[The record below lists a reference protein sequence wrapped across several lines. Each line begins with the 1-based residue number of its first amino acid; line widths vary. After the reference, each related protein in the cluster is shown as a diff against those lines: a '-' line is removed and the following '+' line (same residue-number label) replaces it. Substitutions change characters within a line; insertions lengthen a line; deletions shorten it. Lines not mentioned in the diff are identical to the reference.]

1 YGIALETII
10 DIINEESKNITN
22 EAEFLIEK
30 AGRIMNMDTTSI
42 VDKISKHID
51 K

>member
-1 YGIALETII
+1 
-10 DIINEESKNITN
+10 
-22 EAEFLIEK
+22 FLIEK